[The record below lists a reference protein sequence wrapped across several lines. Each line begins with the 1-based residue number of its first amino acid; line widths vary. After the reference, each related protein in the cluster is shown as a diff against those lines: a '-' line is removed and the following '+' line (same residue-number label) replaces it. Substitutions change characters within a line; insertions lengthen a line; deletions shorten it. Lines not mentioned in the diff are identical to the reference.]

1 METGS
6 NKVFKKPASKL
17 VVRGKPWWL
26 AIIVAE
32 WILGGLLLII
42 LGGAIFQISQTGFLS
57 PPPEQPI
64 GYIIYAIVIFALG
77 AFLLLIGIGLWQTK
91 RKAQSIATGIYII
104 VLIIYSWYTIVGF
117 MSEFTKMFKIL
128 HLHLV
133 LVLLFVIPP
142 VYLRVNNHWFQ

>member
-1 METGS
+1 MG
-6 NKVFKKPASKL
+6 
-17 VVRGKPWWL
+17 
-26 AIIVAE
+26 
-32 WILGGLLLII
+32 ILGGLLLII

-133 LVLLFVIPP
+133 LVLLFVIPKQSL
-142 VYLRVNNHWFQ
+142 VSVIQLEINDITSRKRSDQQI